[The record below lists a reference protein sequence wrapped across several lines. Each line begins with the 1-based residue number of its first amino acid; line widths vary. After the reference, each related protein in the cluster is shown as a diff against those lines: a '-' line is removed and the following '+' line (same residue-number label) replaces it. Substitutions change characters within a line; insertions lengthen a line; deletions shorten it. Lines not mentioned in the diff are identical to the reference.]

1 MRSLVARHPRWAGVL
16 LVLLLLLLT
25 VWGVKL
31 WQLSASVDSYAATWE
46 QPVGEPGG
54 LVYVALG
61 DSAAQGIGAS
71 SLQRGYVSLVADR
84 LAQSTGKSVQII
96 NLSSSGARI
105 RDVVEEQL
113 PELAG
118 LRPDLITVDV
128 GGNDLRRYDAATYRS
143 DVSALVAGLPK
154 DTVLADIPYF
164 MHGRAQRDA
173 NEAAAFIRK
182 RANQGGLVVAPLQE
196 TMRARGRQ
204 GMFTDY
210 AADWFHPNDRG
221 HRVWADSFWQV
232 IAPLPVAARAS

>member
-1 MRSLVARHPRWAGVL
+1 ML
-16 LVLLLLLLT
+16 LTLLLA
-25 VWGVKL
+25 VWGSKI
-31 WQLSASVDSYAATWE
+31 WQLQASVDAYARAWE
-46 QPVGEPGG
+46 QPRGGAGG

-71 SLQRGYVSLVADR
+71 SLPRGYVSLVADR
-84 LAQSTGKSVQII
+84 LARSTGRPVQVI

-113 PELAG
+113 PALTG
-118 LRPDLITVDV
+118 LRPDLITLDV

-154 DTVLADIPYF
+154 GTVLADIPYF

-173 NEAAAFIRK
+173 DEAAAFITE
-182 RANQGGLVVAPLQE
+182 RATQGGLVVAPLQE
-196 TMRARGRQ
+196 AMRARGWQ

-232 IAPLPVAARAS
+232 IAPLPVAQAR

>member
-1 MRSLVARHPRWAGVL
+1 MRSFARRHPRWTGAL
-16 LVLLLLLLT
+16 LIPVLLLT
-25 VWGVKL
+25 IWGSKL
-31 WQLSASVDSYAATWE
+31 WQLQASVDAYASAWE
-46 QPVGEPGG
+46 QPRGEPGG

-84 LAQSTGKSVQII
+84 LAASTGRPVQVI

-105 RDVVEEQL
+105 RDVIEEQL

-118 LRPDLITVDV
+118 LRRPDLITVDV
-128 GGNDLRRYDAATYRS
+128 GGNDLRRYDAATYRE
-143 DVSALVAGLPK
+143 DVAALVAGLPK
-154 DTVLADIPYF
+154 GTVLADIPYF

-173 NEAAAFIRK
+173 DEAAAFITE
-182 RANQGGLVVAPLQE
+182 RATQGGLVVAPLQE
-196 TMRARGRQ
+196 TMRARGWQ

-210 AADWFHPNDRG
+210 AADWFHPNNRG

-232 IAPLPVAARAS
+232 IAPLPVARAS

>member
-1 MRSLVARHPRWAGVL
+1 MRSFAARHPRWTGAGVL
-16 LVLLLLLLT
+16 LALLLT
-25 VWGVKL
+25 VWGSKL
-31 WQLSASVDSYAATWE
+31 WRLQASVDAYASMWE
-46 QPVGEPGG
+46 QPRGATGG
-54 LVYVALG
+54 LIYVALG

-71 SLQRGYVSLVADR
+71 ELRRGYVSLIADR
-84 LAQSTGKSVQII
+84 LSKSTGRPVQVI

-113 PELAG
+113 PALAG

-128 GGNDLRRYDAATYRS
+128 GGNDLRQYDAATYRS

-154 DTVLADIPYF
+154 GAVVADIPYF

-173 NEAAAFIRK
+173 NEAAAFIAE
-182 RANQGGLVVAPLQE
+182 RATQGGLVVAPLQE
-196 TMRARGRQ
+196 TMRARGWQ

-232 IAPLPVAARAS
+232 IAPLPVARAR